1 MKIKNILFSIT
12 ISIIFLYFI
21 FKIIN
26 INDLKI
32 IFQLPIKIVIF
43 CFFLYLLS
51 NILRALR
58 FKLFLNMNFLD
69 ITSMTFLHNM
79 INNIIPLRI
88 GDLSIIFLG
97 KDKKIKNVIALI
109 YSRIFDVLAISSLLI
124 TSMIIY
130 LLKLNKNFELFSLIE
145 KKIVYASIILV
156 IMIFFILALI
166 FFILKYELLNKI
178 LSISLVKK
186 FINTHFISRKIVEIK
201 KNISLKKSIFAYFYS
216 LLIWFLNFYITNNI
230 INLVG
235 INLNFYEVVFVF
247 SFTTLIS
254 LLPIHGFLGLGTLEA
269 GWALILVFFG
279 VEKELALISAFAF
292 HIINIVF
299 FMILGVF
306 GLLYNLLQNI
316 IIKH

>member
-97 KDKKIKNVIALI
+97 KDKKIKNVIALF

-216 LLIWFLNFYITNNI
+216 LLIWFLNFYITNSI
-230 INLVG
+230 INVVG